1 MRAGH
6 VQTRRLAM
14 AVVGLLVL
22 AGSAHVGAA
31 SESALDLRYD
41 VYYSVLRVLRIES
54 RSRIERD
61 AYDVHSTMET
71 VGLVGS
77 LLFSWSYR
85 SEVQGRIDGGRL
97 TPDRF
102 QSRSEYHGKVQQVE
116 LRYEGKDPVVDKL
129 DAFTD
134 DVLGKGYRRDDVPPE
149 LRAGTIDPL
158 TEITALAHDLARGE
172 GCAGTRHVFD
182 GIRRYDT
189 LYEDLGEQT
198 LKPSRRDAYRGL
210 ARVCRSHIRP
220 IAGFWKSKDKHD
232 EALTQVT
239 AWLMPVRP
247 GLSPVP
253 VRLEVSGPRGD
264 LEIHL
269 GDVSSPQDAAPA
281 E

>member
-1 MRAGH
+1 
-6 VQTRRLAM
+6 M

-22 AGSAHVGAA
+22 AGSTCAGAA
-31 SESALDLRYD
+31 SESDLALRYD
-41 VYYSVLRVLRIES
+41 VYYSLLRVLRIES

-61 AYDVHSTMET
+61 AYDVHSSMET
-71 VGLVGS
+71 VGLIGAV
-77 LLFSWSYR
+77 FPWNYR

-97 TPDRF
+97 APDRF
-102 QSRSEYHGKVQQVE
+102 QSRSEFHGKVQQVE
-116 LRYEGKDPVVDKL
+116 LRYEGAEPVVDKL
-129 DAFTD
+129 DAFTA
-134 DVLGKGYRRDDVPPE
+134 DVLGKGYTRENVPPE

-158 TEITALAHDLARGE
+158 TEITALAHGLAHGE

-182 GIRRYDT
+182 GVRRYDT
-189 LYEDLGEQT
+189 VYEDLGEQT
-198 LKPSRRDAYRGL
+198 LKPSRRDAYHGP

-220 IAGFWKSKDKHD
+220 IAGFWKAKDQRD

-253 VRLEVSGPRGD
+253 VRLEVSGPRGELD
-264 LEIHL
+264 IHL
-269 GDVSSPQDAAPA
+269 GDVSSPQDAPPA